1 MDNQCECDDVMMAAD
16 EALRSVDRIERPE
29 ASARHAATPINRIQ
43 HVPGRERWDGPV
55 HGIADG
61 LQSGVPFRRLE
72 GGCIFFCDQGVIWKG
87 VGESVGNDRLHGEVC
102 NGHRRAIGL
111 QERRRACVLPN
122 LARERRPPA
131 HRVQSDI
138 ELLLP

>member
-1 MDNQCECDDVMMAAD
+1 MMAAD

-43 HVPGRERWDGPV
+43 HVPSRERRDGPM
-55 HGIADG
+55 HGIAHS
-61 LQSGVPFRRLE
+61 LQSGAPFRGSEE
-72 GGCIFFCDQGVIWKG
+72 GSILFCDQGIIRKG
-87 VGESVGNDRLHGEVC
+87 VGESVGYDRLHGEVC
-102 NGHRRAIGL
+102 EGHGRAIGL
-111 QERRRACVLPN
+111 EEPRLPCVLPN

>member
-1 MDNQCECDDVMMAAD
+1 MDNQCERDDVMMAAD

-43 HVPGRERWDGPV
+43 HVPSRERRDGPM
-55 HGIADG
+55 HGIAHS
-61 LQSGVPFRRLE
+61 LQSGAPFRGSE
-72 GGCIFFCDQGVIWKG
+72 
-87 VGESVGNDRLHGEVC
+87 VGYDRLHGEVC
-102 NGHRRAIGL
+102 EGHGRAIGL
-111 QERRRACVLPN
+111 EEPRLPCVLPN
-122 LARERRPPA
+122 LVRERRPPA